1 MIGTLVTLIIYLLIL
16 GLLMALVFYV
26 IDAIPI
32 PDPFGRFLKIAV
44 IVIACL
50 VVILLLL
57 QMVSGGGGVTLP
69 KIG

>member
-57 QMVSGGGGVTLP
+57 QMVSGGGGVALP